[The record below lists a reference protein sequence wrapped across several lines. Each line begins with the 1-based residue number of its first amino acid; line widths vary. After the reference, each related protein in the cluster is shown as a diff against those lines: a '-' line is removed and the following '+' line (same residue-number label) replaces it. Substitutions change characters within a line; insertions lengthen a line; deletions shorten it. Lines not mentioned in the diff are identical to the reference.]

1 MRIPLPPPLRPA
13 RGRRPRTAALLTL
26 VVALALTLTLGAQA
40 TAAPGGSRPG
50 AGSGAED
57 TRTYEVRGVSSAAQ
71 RSALALQ
78 GGVAIDAVH
87 DHSVTI
93 TADRATVRRLERLGY
108 LLEELPAGNPAAADG
123 AAALSTPSAYHSYS
137 QTMAAVNSL
146 VSRYPDLMSSRVIG
160 TSYEGRSIVAV
171 KISDNVRTDENEPEI
186 LFTHNMHAREHLT
199 TEMALYLLNEFAT
212 QYGRDARLT
221 QLLNTREVWVIPS
234 VNPDGKVYDQD
245 SGVFRNWRKN
255 RQPNSGSRY
264 IGTDINRNFAYHWGC
279 CGGSSGSTSSATY
292 RGSGPESAPETR
304 VVTNFVRGRVVGG
317 RQQIRAHI
325 DFHSYSELI
334 LWPYGYTYN
343 DTAPGLDAD
352 ARNAYATVGRQMAA
366 SNGYRPQQ
374 SSDLYVTD
382 GSINDWMWGSQG
394 IWSYTFEMYPRSS
407 SGGGF
412 YPPGSVIDRETARN
426 REAVLILM
434 DHADCMY
441 DAIGKPALCAS

>member
-1 MRIPLPPPLRPA
+1 MRIPLPQAPPPA
-13 RGRRPRTAALLTL
+13 RLPRGRRLRAAAVLTL
-26 VVALALTLTLGAQA
+26 VLALALTLGAQA
-40 TAAPGGSRPG
+40 TAAPGDRTGTDR
-50 AGSGAED
+50 
-57 TRTYEVRGVSSAAQ
+57 TRGYEVRGVGSAAQ
-71 RSALALQ
+71 RSALAMQ

-87 DHSVTI
+87 GHSVTI
-93 TADRATVRRLERLGY
+93 TADPATARKLEGLGY
-108 LLEELPAGNPAAADG
+108 LLEELPAGRPSAAAADG
-123 AAALSTPSAYHSYS
+123 AASALSTPSEYHSYS
-137 QTMAAVNSL
+137 QTMAAVNAL
-146 VSRYPDLMSSRVIG
+146 VSRHPGLMSSRVIG
-160 TSYEGRSIVAV
+160 TSYQGRPIVAV
-171 KISDNVRTDENEPEI
+171 KVSDNVGTDENEPEI

-199 TEMALYLLNEFAT
+199 TEMALYLLDEFAT
-212 QYGRDARLT
+212 EYGRDARLT
-221 QLLNTREVWVIPS
+221 RLLDTREVWIIPS

-245 SGVFRNWRKN
+245 SGVFRSWRKN

-264 IGTDINRNFAYHWGC
+264 IGTDINRNFAYRWGC

-304 VVTNFVRGRVVGG
+304 VVTDFVRSRVAGG
-317 RQQIRAHI
+317 RQQVAAHI

-334 LWPYGYTYN
+334 LWPYGYTYS
-343 DTAPGLDAD
+343 DTAPGLDQD
-352 ARNAYATVGRQMAA
+352 ARNAYAAVGQEMAA

-382 GSINDWMWGSQG
+382 GTINDWMWGSQG

-407 SGGGF
+407 SAGGF

-441 DAIGKPALCAS
+441 EAIGKPALCSS